1 VYCAEHIVLALNV
14 AVNVAHNRRGF
25 QDIWGEVDGAKLWDL
40 LVHRWNNDN
49 QVPVLRPEP
58 SWVDEWLDWRAWVGE
73 LSASRFRPWPPAPAP
88 DTGGTWENIPLE
100 NSVPEGDEFFRPLW
114 KFEGIHNPNAIA
126 TPGRS
131 LAFPAQTTADLSQ
144 QFLTQYA
151 DWTTV
156 GPVFSTALLM
166 GFMGEIQRRTGIS
179 EQRFLEL
186 TVGIMAEMFKFDAA
200 MEFSKF
206 IVQRGGALPSGD
218 ALAPIAEQFSGQ
230 AFTRYRNGL
239 RLVAIPDPVADAII
253 SGASQLA
260 FIQTHAEAWAKQPN
274 EQLRYSWARDQF
286 SRAVRPLF
294 RAAQRE
300 PVALSLEAQ
309 AIAGV
314 MYVEYYTPP
323 VIAHEMALG
332 SYPSHQRV
340 RFTTIASVFAAADV
354 ERSSTPESRRRLCP
368 YQGQELIGEE
378 CGVIKP

>member
-1 VYCAEHIVLALNV
+1 
-14 AVNVAHNRRGF
+14 
-25 QDIWGEVDGAKLWDL
+25 
-40 LVHRWNNDN
+40 
-49 QVPVLRPEP
+49 
-58 SWVDEWLDWRAWVGE
+58 
-73 LSASRFRPWPPAPAP
+73 
-88 DTGGTWENIPLE
+88 
-100 NSVPEGDEFFRPLW
+100 
-114 KFEGIHNPNAIA
+114 
-126 TPGRS
+126 
-131 LAFPAQTTADLSQ
+131 
-144 QFLTQYA
+144 
-151 DWTTV
+151 
-156 GPVFSTALLM
+156 M